1 MNIQF
6 DLKSI
11 LVVFFLV
18 ISLFFGYKWY
28 FSIGDRKD
36 YKDKIEQ
43 LEIDNKKLR
52 ETRDSLQTAFLDL
65 QKQYDDIVLADSLL
79 NQEIIDLRQKVI
91 DSKNKADRSVRELNR
106 LKIELEKINQKIKE
120 LENNPP
126 SKTEEELIESLKN
139 KIK

>member
-28 FSIGDRKD
+28 FSIGDNKD

-43 LEIDNKKLR
+43 LEIDNKKII

-65 QKQYDDIVLADSLL
+65 QNQYDDIVLADSLL

-91 DSKNKADRSVRELNR
+91 DSKNEVDRSVRELNG
-106 LKIELEKINQKIKE
+106 LKIELERINQKIKE